1 MSGASERVNG
11 RASGPVLTSGFLLAL
26 AHTAAWFSA
35 SFPAPLPA
43 SLSASPSSEGESAK
57 GAEDAGAAED
67 AGTASSAKKGFF
79 DFKSILFWNNG
90 KGDVKLKY

>member
-57 GAEDAGAAED
+57 GDDD
-67 AGTASSAKKGFF
+67 AGTPSSAKKGFF
-79 DFKSILFWNNG
+79 DFKSNLFWNNG
-90 KGDVKLKY
+90 KGDVKLK